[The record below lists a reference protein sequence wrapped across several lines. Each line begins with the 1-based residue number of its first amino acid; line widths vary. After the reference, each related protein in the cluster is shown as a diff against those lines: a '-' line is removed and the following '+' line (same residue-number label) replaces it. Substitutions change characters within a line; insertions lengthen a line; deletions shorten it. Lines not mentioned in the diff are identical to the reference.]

1 MQQFLDFILLMRPN
15 FAKKKLALKYLY
27 DYSLIQKHTVEY
39 VFKPQ
44 KEMQKCTLFIIV
56 RMQMKFSQV
65 KPDKYFQYLAGPS
78 PDNSFEL
85 SRINYNRQQTFNV
98 LQMGWLKT
106 PASKNYI
113 MKSVLLIC
121 QSLISVIFFH
131 WQIKG
136 QIRKTP
142 DTYCLKYFP

>member
-1 MQQFLDFILLMRPN
+1 MGNLHQIYPHNLTEIISSDIERYHLKLMQQFLDFILLMRPN

-65 KPDKYFQYLAGPS
+65 KPDKYFQYLAGP
-78 PDNSFEL
+78 
-85 SRINYNRQQTFNV
+85 
-98 LQMGWLKT
+98 
-106 PASKNYI
+106 
-113 MKSVLLIC
+113 
-121 QSLISVIFFH
+121 
-131 WQIKG
+131 
-136 QIRKTP
+136 
-142 DTYCLKYFP
+142 